1 MRVRNL
7 NINTDLP
14 YTHKALLQYFH
25 KRACRPPVESYCL
38 FASCVP
44 LLELSRS
51 SANHALWRRHTKDPI
66 KRSLN
71 RAVNTMKTVAEASI
85 AASISANATR
95 LSEALNNHMRN
106 SFQPDSRKV
115 LRKFHPAE
123 VSEVT
128 GISMSNL
135 RTRHQEGDFP
145 EVETDSRGR
154 RLYSAAEIDEIRH
167 VMARTGRNGEAY
179 LPGRRESDAIQL
191 ISIVNFKGGSGKTTT
206 AIHLAQRYALRGY
219 RVLAVDLDP
228 QASLTTMFGYRPELE
243 FAEGGTIYD
252 ALKYDDPVPIS
263 QIIRKTYFHKLDLA
277 PAGLL
282 LSEYETETAY
292 ALQHKIDPPF
302 TQRLSIALDEVEANY
317 DIVIIDCPP
326 ALGFT
331 TMTALLASTGL
342 LITVIPSML
351 DVASMSQFLE
361 MAGETVKTLEEAIG
375 PIDWKFLKFLISRYE
390 PMDVP
395 QSQIAGFLRTILLDQ
410 VLTTPMLKS
419 TAISDAGMTQQTIYE
434 LDPSQV
440 VKKTLSRILE
450 SVNGV
455 ADEFEKTIQQAWGR
469 EVD

>member
-1 MRVRNL
+1 MKN
-7 NINTDLP
+7 
-14 YTHKALLQYFH
+14 
-25 KRACRPPVESYCL
+25 VETS
-38 FASCVP
+38 
-44 LLELSRS
+44 
-51 SANHALWRRHTKDPI
+51 
-66 KRSLN
+66 
-71 RAVNTMKTVAEASI
+71 SI
-85 AASISANATR
+85 ASSIASNAAR

-106 SFQPDSRKV
+106 SFQPDSRKT

-123 VSEVT
+123 VSELT

-154 RLYSAAEIDEIRH
+154 RLYSAEEIDQIRH
-167 VMARTGRNGEAY
+167 VMARTGRNGDTY
-179 LPGRRESDAIQL
+179 LPGRRDSDALQV
-191 ISIVNFKGGSGKTTT
+191 ISIVNFKGGSSKTTS

-219 RVLAVDLDP
+219 KVLAIDMDP
-228 QASLTTMFGYRPELE
+228 QASLTTMFGYRPEIE
-243 FAEGGTIYD
+243 FAESGTIYD
-252 ALKYDDPVPIS
+252 ALKYEDPVPLS
-263 QIIRKTYFHKLDLA
+263 QVVRKTYFHNLDLA

-302 TQRLSIALDEVEANY
+302 TQRLAIALDEIEANY
-317 DIVIIDCPP
+317 DLVIIDCPP
-326 ALGFT
+326 QLGFT

-342 LITVIPSML
+342 LITVVPSML
-351 DVASMSQFLE
+351 DVASMAQFLE
-361 MAGETVKTLEEAIG
+361 MAGETVQTLEEVTG
-375 PIDWKFLKFLISRYE
+375 PIDWKFLKFLIARYE
-390 PMDVP
+390 PTDVP
-395 QSQIAGFLRTILLDQ
+395 QSQMAGFLRSILLDQ

-440 VKKTLSRILE
+440 VKKTLVRILE

-469 EVD
+469 ETD